1 MHLENPMDL
10 PDFLTANPDGEICL
24 TGHRI
29 RLIDVASRY
38 EEGRSPEGILLD
50 CYPTLNLALVHKAIA
65 FYLEHRLEVGAMLD
79 QNAKEM
85 RRLIGEADATPHPT
99 LGELR
104 VRLEAQHRA
113 EAS

>member
-1 MHLENPMDL
+1 MNL
-10 PDFLTANPDGEICL
+10 PDFLTSNPDGEICL

-50 CYPTLNLALVHKAIA
+50 CYPTLNLATVHKTIA
-65 FYLEHRLEVGAMLD
+65 YYLEHRVEVGRMIA
-79 QNAKEM
+79 QSSAEM
-85 RRLIGEADATPHPT
+85 RRLMSEADATPHPT
-99 LGELR
+99 LDELR
-104 VRLEAQHRA
+104 IRLQAQHRA